1 MTLDRIKVLSDLAN
15 KTNLETYNRY
25 SDSLEA
31 LSEAAITYMGL
42 TDTIGAAS
50 GLTIVDTPL
59 AALPSYAG
67 QLVKILTGGSIGQVR
82 TIVTHVGN
90 TLLVDFPF
98 TDAAG
103 AVQQIAVGTG
113 YVIVS
118 RLAVG
123 GAIIGDIDFLTGF
136 PFINEAWEPA
146 NIDLNIWTP
155 THPATNNIVVVENA
169 APNVGYS
176 VVEFNVED
184 AETAR
189 LIGRASVNRWRV
201 NPTLMGVNHSVKQ
214 FLMEWEIYFNDIA
227 NINEATMFMGLVTD
241 PASIRTTNDIIGF
254 GVTLP
259 PAWSIDTI
267 TDRGGAQ
274 VLIGTAVPATF
285 EDTRVKLR
293 ILIDEDNVY
302 FFINEVLVATHP
314 VAGGSLPDQLMYP
327 CWYMPSAG
335 TGADTFEF
343 YLGAVRIGY
352 VDIP

>member
-1 MTLDRIKVLSDLAN
+1 MPIDIIGRLVDRIMN
-15 KTNLETYNRY
+15 KTNLRQFSRY

-31 LSEAAITYMGL
+31 ISEGVITYMGY
-42 TDTIGAAS
+42 TDTAGAAS

-59 AALPSYAG
+59 AAMADYSG
-67 QLVKILTGGSIGQVR
+67 QLVKVLDGTAAGQVK

-90 TLLVDFPF
+90 TLLVDTPF
-98 TDAAG
+98 
-103 AVQQIAVGTG
+103 AVQIAANIA
-113 YVIVS
+113 YVIIS
-118 RLAVG
+118 RLAAG
-123 GAIIGDIDFLTGF
+123 GATHGDIDFLEGF
-136 PFINEAWEPA
+136 PYINEAWEPA
-146 NIDLNIWTP
+146 NLDLNLWTP
-155 THPATNNIVVVENA
+155 THPATNNIVVVENT

-176 VVEFNVED
+176 VVMFDVED

-189 LIGRASVNRWRV
+189 LVGRAGVNRWRV
-201 NPTLMGVNHSVKQ
+201 NPTLMGTNHAVKQ

-227 NINEATMFMGLVTD
+227 NIDDAAMFMGLVTN
-241 PASIRTTNDIIGF
+241 PASTRVTNDIIGF

-293 ILIDEDNVY
+293 ILIDEDNIY
-302 FFINEVLVATHP
+302 FYINEVLAATHP

-327 CWYMPSAG
+327 CFYMPSAG
-335 TGADTFEF
+335 LGASTFEY

>member
-1 MTLDRIKVLSDLAN
+1 MTINLLDELRRMQS
-15 KTNLETYNRY
+15 KTNLETYDLY

-31 LSEAAITYMGL
+31 LSEALTTYMGL

-123 GAIIGDIDFLTGF
+123 GAVIGDIDFLTGF

-155 THPATNNIVVVENA
+155 THPATNNIVVVENT

-189 LIGRASVNRWRV
+189 LIGRASVNRWRI
-201 NPTLMGVNHSVKQ
+201 NPNLVGLNHVIKQ
-214 FLMEWEIYFNDIA
+214 FLIEWEIYFNDVA
-227 NINEATMFMGLVTD
+227 NVAEATIFMGLVT
-241 PASIRTTNDIIGF
+241 AAAATRATNDIVGF
-254 GVTLP
+254 GITGGVLT
-259 PAWSIDTI
+259 SI
-267 TDRGGAQ
+267 TDRGG
-274 VLIGTAVPATF
+274 VEVVATGF
-285 EDTRVKLR
+285 GEILEDTRNKLR
-293 ILIDEDNVY
+293 IMVDSVNIY
-302 FFINEVLVATHP
+302 FFVNEVLVATHA
-314 VAGGSLPDQLMYP
+314 VAANLPDQLMYP
-327 CWYMPSAG
+327 CWFMPSAG
-335 TGADTFEF
+335 GGVDTFEF
-343 YLGAVRIGY
+343 YLGALRMGY